1 MSPVMRMVWLYFL
14 LRKKLGL
21 AKIGQPARSPA
32 QPTTKQ
38 LQGLR
43 LERETI
49 DGFPI
54 YRVLPP
60 SSERKVVYLHG
71 GGYVQPIASQHW
83 ALITKLARETNSEFE
98 VVCYG
103 LSPKYKVD
111 HALDLLKK
119 IEQRISERKPVV
131 LMGDS
136 AGGGLALAIAQTGWK
151 FVARMILISP
161 WVDSEFPQ
169 ANKPY
174 EKKDPWL
181 NADSLRYIAT
191 IWSGVGS
198 WRRGE
203 VSPLRGSMRELPPTS
218 LFVGDYELFYPDLI
232 ALAEKMRS
240 EGVALNL
247 DYQKGGMHVYPLIP
261 SPEGLR
267 AFEVIKRD
275 LLEVSE
281 RVTGIEPA

>member
-198 WRRGE
+198 WQRSE
-203 VSPLRGSMRELPPTS
+203 VSPLRGSMRGLPPTS

>member
-1 MSPVMRMVWLYFL
+1 MSPVMRIVWLYFL
-14 LRKKLGL
+14 LRRKLGL
-21 AKIGQPARSPA
+21 AKIGQPPRPPA
-32 QPTTKQ
+32 KPTSKQ
-38 LQGLR
+38 LQGLS
-43 LERETI
+43 LEHEQV
-49 DGFPI
+49 DGFSVYKVVPA
-54 YRVLPP
+54 
-60 SSERKVVYLHG
+60 SSERTVVYLHG

-83 ALITKLARETNSEFE
+83 ALITRLARETSSEF
-98 VVCYG
+98 VVVSYG

-119 IEQRISERKPVV
+119 IEPRVSGSKPVV

-151 FVARMILISP
+151 FIARLILISP
-161 WVDSEFPQ
+161 WVDSEFSE
-169 ANKPY
+169 ATKPN
-174 EKKDPWL
+174 EKRDPWL

-198 WRRGE
+198 WQRSE

-232 ALAEKMRS
+232 ALADKMRS

-267 AFEVIKRD
+267 AIEVIKRD

>member
-1 MSPVMRMVWLYFL
+1 MSPVMRIVWLYFL
-14 LRKKLGL
+14 LRRKLGL
-21 AKIGQPARSPA
+21 AKIGQPPRPPA
-32 QPTTKQ
+32 KPTSKQ
-38 LQGLR
+38 LQGLS
-43 LERETI
+43 LEHEQV
-49 DGFPI
+49 DGFSVYKVVPA
-54 YRVLPP
+54 VT
-60 SSERKVVYLHG
+60 ERTVVYLHG

-83 ALITKLARETNSEFE
+83 ALITRLARETSSEFV

-103 LSPKYKVD
+103 LSPKFKVD

-119 IEQRISERKPVV
+119 IEQRFSDSKQVV

-151 FVARMILISP
+151 FIARLILISP
-161 WVDSEFPQ
+161 WVDSEFSE
-169 ANKPY
+169 ATKPY
-174 EKKDPWL
+174 EKRDPWL
-181 NADSLRYIAT
+181 NANSLRYIAT
-191 IWSGVGS
+191 VWSGVGS
-198 WRRGE
+198 WQRSE
-203 VSPLRGSMRELPPTS
+203 VSPLRGSMRGLPPTS

-240 EGVALNL
+240 EGVVLRL

-267 AFEVIKRD
+267 AIEVIKRD

>member
-1 MSPVMRMVWLYFL
+1 MSPVMRIVWLYFL
-14 LRKKLGL
+14 LRRKLGL
-21 AKIGQPARSPA
+21 AKIGQPPRPPA
-32 QPTTKQ
+32 KPTSKQ
-38 LQGLR
+38 LQGLS
-43 LERETI
+43 LEHEQV
-49 DGFPI
+49 DGFSVYKVVPA
-54 YRVLPP
+54 
-60 SSERKVVYLHG
+60 SSERTVVYLHG

-83 ALITKLARETNSEFE
+83 ALITRLARETSSEFV

-119 IEQRISERKPVV
+119 IEPRVSGSKPVV

-151 FVARMILISP
+151 FIARLILISP
-161 WVDSEFPQ
+161 WVDSEFSE
-169 ANKPY
+169 ATKPN
-174 EKKDPWL
+174 EKRDPWL

-198 WRRGE
+198 WQRSE

-267 AFEVIKRD
+267 AIEVIKRD

>member
-1 MSPVMRMVWLYFL
+1 MSPVMRIVWLYFL
-14 LRKKLGL
+14 LRRKLGL
-21 AKIGQPARSPA
+21 AKIGQPPRPPA
-32 QPTTKQ
+32 KPTSKQ
-38 LQGLR
+38 LQGLS
-43 LERETI
+43 LEHERV
-49 DGFPI
+49 DGFSVYKVVPA
-54 YRVLPP
+54 
-60 SSERKVVYLHG
+60 SSERTVIYLHG

-83 ALITKLARETNSEFE
+83 ALITRLARETSSEF
-98 VVCYG
+98 VVVSYG

-119 IEQRISERKPVV
+119 IEPRVSGSKPVV

-151 FVARMILISP
+151 FIARLILISP
-161 WVDSEFPQ
+161 WVDSEFSE
-169 ANKPY
+169 ATKPN
-174 EKKDPWL
+174 EKRDPWL

-198 WRRGE
+198 WQRSE

-232 ALAEKMRS
+232 ALADKMRS

-267 AFEVIKRD
+267 AIEVIKRD

>member
-1 MSPVMRMVWLYFL
+1 MSPVMRIVWLYFL
-14 LRKKLGL
+14 LRRKLGL
-21 AKIGQPARSPA
+21 AKIGQPPRPPA
-32 QPTTKQ
+32 KPTSKQ
-38 LQGLR
+38 LQGLS
-43 LERETI
+43 LEHEQV
-49 DGFPI
+49 DGFSVYKVVPA
-54 YRVLPP
+54 
-60 SSERKVVYLHG
+60 SSERTVIYLHG

-83 ALITKLARETNSEFE
+83 ALITRLARETSSEFV

-119 IEQRISERKPVV
+119 IEPRVSGSKPVV

-151 FVARMILISP
+151 FIARLILISP
-161 WVDSEFPQ
+161 WVDSEFSE
-169 ANKPY
+169 ATKPN
-174 EKKDPWL
+174 EKRDPWL

-198 WRRGE
+198 WQRSE

-232 ALAEKMRS
+232 ALADKMRS

-267 AFEVIKRD
+267 AIEVIKRD

>member
-1 MSPVMRMVWLYFL
+1 MSPVMRIVWLYFL
-14 LRKKLGL
+14 LRRKLGL
-21 AKIGQPARSPA
+21 AKIGQPPRPPA
-32 QPTTKQ
+32 KPTSKQ
-38 LQGLR
+38 LQGLS
-43 LERETI
+43 LEHEQV
-49 DGFPI
+49 DGFSVYKVVPA
-54 YRVLPP
+54 
-60 SSERKVVYLHG
+60 SSERTVIYLHG

-83 ALITKLARETNSEFE
+83 ALITRLARETSSEF
-98 VVCYG
+98 VVVSYG

-119 IEQRISERKPVV
+119 IEPRVSGSKPVV

-151 FVARMILISP
+151 FIARLILISP
-161 WVDSEFPQ
+161 WVDSEFSE
-169 ANKPY
+169 ATKPN
-174 EKKDPWL
+174 EKRDPWL

-198 WRRGE
+198 WQRSE

-267 AFEVIKRD
+267 AIEVIKRD

>member
-1 MSPVMRMVWLYFL
+1 MSPVMRIVWIYFL
-14 LRKKLGL
+14 LRRKLGL
-21 AKIGQPARSPA
+21 AKIGQPPRPPA
-32 QPTTKQ
+32 KPTRKQ
-38 LQGLR
+38 LQGLS
-43 LERETI
+43 LEHVLI
-49 DGFPI
+49 DGFSVYEVAPT
-54 YRVLPP
+54 VT
-60 SSERKVVYLHG
+60 ERTVVYLHG

-83 ALITKLARETNSEFE
+83 ALITKLARETGSKFV

-111 HALDLLKK
+111 HALELLKK
-119 IEQRISERKPVV
+119 IEQRFSDTKPVV

-136 AGGGLALAIAQTGWK
+136 AGGGLALAIAQAGWR
-151 FVARMILISP
+151 FISRLILISP
-161 WVDSEFPQ
+161 WVDSEFSE
-169 ANKPY
+169 ATKPY
-174 EKKDPWL
+174 EKRDPWL
-181 NADSLRYIAT
+181 NANSLRYIAT
-191 IWSGVGS
+191 IWSGTGS
-198 WRRGE
+198 WQRRE
-203 VSPLRGSMRELPPTS
+203 VSPLRGSMRGLPPTS
-218 LFVGDYELFYPDLI
+218 LFAGDYELFYPDLI

-267 AFEVIKRD
+267 AIEVIKRD

>member
-1 MSPVMRMVWLYFL
+1 MSPVMRIVWLYFL
-14 LRKKLGL
+14 LRRKLGL
-21 AKIGQPARSPA
+21 AKIGQPPRPPA
-32 QPTTKQ
+32 KPTSKQ
-38 LQGLR
+38 LQGLS
-43 LERETI
+43 LEHEQV
-49 DGFPI
+49 DGFSVYKVVPA
-54 YRVLPP
+54 
-60 SSERKVVYLHG
+60 SSERTVVYLHG

-83 ALITKLARETNSEFE
+83 ALITRLARETSSEFV

-119 IEQRISERKPVV
+119 IEPRVSGSKPVV

-151 FVARMILISP
+151 FIARLILISP
-161 WVDSEFPQ
+161 WVDSEFSE
-169 ANKPY
+169 ATKPN
-174 EKKDPWL
+174 EKRDPWL

-198 WRRGE
+198 WQRSE

-232 ALAEKMRS
+232 ALADKMRS

-267 AFEVIKRD
+267 AIEVIKRD